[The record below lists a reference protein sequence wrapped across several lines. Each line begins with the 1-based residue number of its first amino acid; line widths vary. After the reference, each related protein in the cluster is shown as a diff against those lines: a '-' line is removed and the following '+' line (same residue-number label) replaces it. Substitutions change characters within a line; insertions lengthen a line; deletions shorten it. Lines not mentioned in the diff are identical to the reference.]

1 MQSNDFWAE
10 GPAFSVPATLMSGLD
25 AMLAHDRLA
34 GELAATVHVSPKPVP
49 VSQGMQSLAMY
60 GLDLSALDGGDEPET
75 RLQTAE
81 TYLTQWAEMAKAL
94 DQLAQELRQAATV
107 TVGVDFAA
115 PGDAAGLAMERDIG
129 ARDSDLPG
137 IRAHVPPPV
146 PAPQPKASTAR
157 PALASLTTMRPIDH
171 RPGLWQ
177 APEGQA

>member
-1 MQSNDFWAE
+1 MQSNDFWTE

-25 AMLAHDRLA
+25 AMQAHDRLA
-34 GELAATVHVSPKPVP
+34 GELAATVHVSPKPAT

-60 GLDLSALDGGDEPET
+60 GLDLSALDGGDETET
-75 RLQTAE
+75 LLQTTE
-81 TYLTQWAEMAKAL
+81 NYLKQWAEVAKAL
-94 DQLAQELRQAATV
+94 DQLQQDGTV
-107 TVGVDFAA
+107 TVGVDQGVGYSLAA
-115 PGDAAGLAMERDIG
+115 PLAVERDIG

-157 PALASLTTMRPIDH
+157 PALAGLTTMRPIDH